1 MNLLTSSQHDHA
13 IHNDMTSYSYLFS
26 KWWHLNK
33 KILSSSALIFLGS
46 IYVLSEVYYLFT
58 RFDLHLAD
66 LTLYY
71 ETAGRIMMGQ
81 VPYRDFQMDYPFFS
95 IIPILLPG
103 LLNMLFGS
111 TFEFYCVLFALQ
123 NLLFAAATAIFLAK
137 TKIEGQHIKSRI
149 KFYVLLILISLP
161 VYLFRYDAFP
171 AFLTGIIVFGIR
183 KNAFLSGMAWV
194 IATGSKLYPLVLGPV
209 LLVYYLINK
218 NFKRLFAGL
227 LGVGVTLL
235 CTLIF
240 TLPVIGTSVFD
251 VVSRHKL
258 RGIQIESVTGG
269 FLLILAKLKL
279 LIVTPVFNFGSVNID
294 TPSSGIILSWT
305 MFISPI
311 VFLLLL
317 CHFVIILLSEKRRT
331 GEISQIH
338 IIRSF
343 GIMILAF
350 LLLNKVLSPQYLIW
364 LFPLVPFY
372 STSIQHKFVV
382 ALILTISI
390 FPGWYSYLVN
400 LNPIIILVLNIRN
413 ALLIW
418 ILIDLIRQMND
429 SRKLAS
435 LRII

>member
-1 MNLLTSSQHDHA
+1 MNLLTSSQYDHA
-13 IHNDMTSYSYLFS
+13 IHNDMTSYSYIFT

-33 KILSSSALIFLGS
+33 KILSGSLLILLGS
-46 IYVLSEVYYLFT
+46 IYVFSEAYYLLT

-71 ETAGRIMMGQ
+71 KTAGKITMGQ
-81 VPYRDFQMDYPFFS
+81 IPYRDFQMDYPFFS

-103 LLNMLFGS
+103 LLNVLFGS
-111 TFEFYCVLFALQ
+111 TFKFYCVLFALQ
-123 NLLFAAATAIFLAK
+123 NLFYATGTAIFLAK
-137 TKIEGQHIKSRI
+137 TKIEGQHPKSRI
-149 KFYVLLILISLP
+149 RLYVILILISLP

-209 LLVYYLINK
+209 LLVYYVINR
-218 NFKRLFAGL
+218 NFKKLFAGL
-227 LGVGVTLL
+227 LGVGAAIL
-235 CTLIF
+235 CTLTF
-240 TLPVIGTSVFD
+240 ALPVIGTSVFD
-251 VVSRHKL
+251 VVNRHKL

-269 FLLILAKLKL
+269 FLLFLAKFKL
-279 LIVTPVFNFGSVNID
+279 LIVTTVFNFGSVNVE
-294 TPSSGIILSWT
+294 TSFSEIILSRI
-305 MFISPI
+305 MIISPI

-317 CHFVIILLSEKRRT
+317 CQLVIILLCEKRRT

-350 LLLNKVLSPQYLIW
+350 LILNKVLSPQYLIW
-364 LFPLVPFY
+364 LFPLIPFY
-372 STSIQHKFVV
+372 SAPVQHKFII

-390 FPGWYSYLVN
+390 FPGWYSYLVK
-400 LNPIIILVLNIRN
+400 LNPVIILILNIRN

-418 ILIDLIRQMND
+418 ILIDLIRQMNE
-429 SRKLAS
+429 SKKLAPT
-435 LRII
+435 RII